1 LDKIKPSSA
10 SAFDFNALQQKC
22 YDAMN
27 DDFNTPVLVAH
38 LFDAVRVINSAN
50 DGKENLTASDI
61 DLLKKLMHNFVF
73 DVLGLKD
80 ESAGGQNTAL
90 LDGVM
95 KMILEIRAEAKA
107 KKDFATSDKLRDTLA
122 ALGITIKDS
131 KDGALWNAG

>member
-1 LDKIKPSSA
+1 
-10 SAFDFNALQQKC
+10 
-22 YDAMN
+22 MN